1 MRFLRQGRLSAPEI
15 DSVDWAGDASLLAPL
30 RGRVVLLDFFSYA
43 DPEGVRS
50 LQRVRDLGDHYR
62 EAGLAIVGIHV
73 PAYEFERSPEDA
85 RREIWR
91 LGVPY
96 PVALDQ
102 DFRLFRAYALDDLPT
117 RVLVDMTGMIRGW
130 APGEGS
136 YEAMEHA
143 VRTLLTEV
151 DSDRKLPPLY
161 EPEDDLPRDGTL
173 CFLPTPE
180 IRFGARGV
188 GFGPPDG
195 ESADGEP
202 PNGGSGDAGPPEDAN
217 GGAGDADPPEEANG
231 SSDPAGQGSPGQS
244 SAGRGAAD
252 GDADESTRRDFE
264 MPELRA
270 EGRAYL
276 DGQWEL
282 RSNGITLHSEDGGV
296 AVVYEGA
303 SVSALV
309 SLGDAQESA
318 EIEIT
323 LDGEPVPAE
332 LAGADLNLND
342 ESGRSGVSV
351 GCGRIYEL
359 ISCPEVSVHN
369 LDLRVRGRSTS
380 LHLLS
385 FGTRDVPPAS

>member
-1 MRFLRQGRLSAPEI
+1 MRFLRKGRLPAPEI
-15 DSVDWAGDASLLAPL
+15 DPVDWAGDASLLAPL

-43 DPEGVRS
+43 DPVGVRS

-62 EAGLAIVGIHV
+62 EAGLAIVGVHV

-130 APGEGS
+130 APGGGS

-173 CFLPTPE
+173 SFLPTPE
-180 IRFGARGV
+180 IRFGTRGV
-188 GFGPPDG
+188 GFGPPDE

-202 PNGGSGDAGPPEDAN
+202 PTPPEDAN
-217 GGAGDADPPEEANG
+217 GHSG
-231 SSDPAGQGSPGQS
+231 PAGQGSPGPS
-244 SAGRGAAD
+244 SAGRGAVD
-252 GDADESTRRDFE
+252 GDADASARRDFE

-282 RSNGITLHSEDGGV
+282 RSDGITLHSEDGGV

-309 SLGDAQESA
+309 SLGDARESA